1 MKIRNITYNNS
12 SCAYYA
18 HHEWTIET
26 TSKNEKEVLDYCR
39 QYMAKKA
46 RSHEEFLYA
55 KEKADRKKMEA
66 MMVIDGDG
74 YYELTLENDGKP
86 TDEWGFYKWK
96 YITHAE
102 NIY

>member
-26 TSKNEKEVLDYCR
+26 TSKDEKEVLDYCR
-39 QYMAKKA
+39 QYMSKKA
-46 RSHEEFLYA
+46 RSHEEYLYA

-66 MMVIDGDG
+66 MMAIDGDG

-86 TDEWGFYKWK
+86 TDEWGYYLWK

>member
-1 MKIRNITYNNS
+1 MKIRNITYTNS

-26 TSKNEKEVLDYCR
+26 TSNDEKEVLDYCR

-46 RSHEEFLYA
+46 RSHEDFLYA
-55 KEKADRKKMEA
+55 KEKAYRKKMVA
-66 MMVIDGDG
+66 MMVIDGVG
-74 YYELTLENDGKP
+74 YYSFELFNYGKR
-86 TDEWGFYKWK
+86 DMWGFYKWR
-96 YITHAE
+96 YFTHAE